1 MNLHRWNPGMPREQY
16 EEWRNMRSSMRMAI
30 IGMCLG
36 VISLQACQ
44 HYIPDFDGTYVANSA
59 DIQADRKTVNDI
71 VSAFKQAEA
80 ALQRRDIGGIME
92 LYSDSYK
99 SQSFD
104 KLTLRTV
111 WAELFQEH
119 RDFSTTHVFTQ
130 VKVEAQSTP
139 QTAQIVCTGSLWAI
153 SNKTNAR
160 VNLDSWFGE
169 VHYMVLEN
177 GKWRIR
183 GHAWEVP
190 GEKQPNLDRPPHPF
204 F

>member
-1 MNLHRWNPGMPREQY
+1 
-16 EEWRNMRSSMRMAI
+16 MAT

-71 VSAFKQAEA
+71 LSAFKQAEA
-80 ALQRRDIGGIME
+80 ALQRQDIDGIME

-104 KLTLRTV
+104 KPTLRRV
-111 WAELFQEH
+111 WAELFQENH
-119 RDFSTTHVFTQ
+119 DFSTTHVFTQ
-130 VKVEAQSTP
+130 VKVEAQ
-139 QTAQIVCTGSLWAI
+139 TAQIVCTVSLWAI
-153 SNKTNAR
+153 SDKTNAR
-160 VNLDSWFGE
+160 INLDSWFGE

-177 GKWRIR
+177 GNGVFAVMPGKSPAKSYRRSADLRIPSSEPR
-183 GHAWEVP
+183 CERRSLLQKLLSKAVS
-190 GEKQPNLDRPPHPF
+190 
-204 F
+204 

>member
-1 MNLHRWNPGMPREQY
+1 MPREQCK
-16 EEWRNMRSSMRMAI
+16 EWRNMRCSMRMAT
-30 IGMCLG
+30 IGICLG

-71 VSAFKQAEA
+71 LSAFKQAEA
-80 ALQRRDIGGIME
+80 ALQRRDIDGIME

-104 KLTLRTV
+104 KLTLRKV
-111 WAELFQEH
+111 WAELFQEN

-130 VKVEAQSTP
+130 VKAEAQSTP
-139 QTAQIVCTGSLWAI
+139 QTAQVVCTGSLWAI
-153 SNKTNAR
+153 SNKTNTR

-169 VHYMVLEN
+169 VHYMVSEN

-183 GHAWEVP
+183 GHAWEVH
-190 GEKQPNLDRPPHPF
+190 GEKQPQVARPPHPF